1 MKRLA
6 VLTCCFLVLFA
17 GVASAWA
24 SCKQISLAPHDHSHS
39 SVGVSADDHHSDS
52 NHEHSNHTAIHCP
65 TFEKFV
71 PTAIFSTKPDERIER
86 LTGSVGVIT
95 SQIFDYRLHRLVH
108 GPPGAENLSTIPSY
122 LLLSVLRI

>member
-1 MKRLA
+1 MKRLI
-6 VLTCCFLVLFA
+6 VLVFCFLVLFA
-17 GVASAWA
+17 GVAAAWE
-24 SCKQISLAPHDHSHS
+24 SCKQISLAAHDHSAVHI
-39 SVGVSADDHHSDS
+39 SAHDDHPNS
-52 NHEHSNHTAIHCP
+52 NHENSDHAAIHCP

>member
-1 MKRLA
+1 MKRLI
-6 VLTCCFLVLFA
+6 VLVFCFLVLFA
-17 GVASAWA
+17 GVAAAWE
-24 SCKQISLAPHDHSHS
+24 SCKQISLASHDHS
-39 SVGVSADDHHSDS
+39 SVHVTAHDHHSDS

-108 GPPGAENLSTIPSY
+108 GPPGAENPSAIPSY